1 MRAVLA
7 LAVLA
12 LGCAS
17 GELDRTRFS
26 SDAGVGDGSI
36 AQALENE
43 AALARRRDAI
53 DPEDAERYARRLAP
67 MLVRRS
73 LRESEIEQLER
84 GGTALAPVI
93 DAWLGEPGL
102 ERAAR
107 DMISTLL
114 GTSGWR
120 DGIDLNLPGNLAAYL
135 ARANA
140 PWSGILTT
148 DHCVDVSGAAIACD
162 TGAPYAAGVI
172 TTRAFLAGNNS
183 RYNLR
188 RARTLMRRFV
198 CVDYPISDEMQPR
211 LERELLIP
219 MFRATSAE
227 DQTEDAARAGFG
239 NGLACYTCHGQFGAH
254 AQLFVRYDRDGR
266 YRADATGVQ
275 LAGGELG
282 VSDVEGLYASHFVAP
297 ERARDE
303 RTEMLGQE
311 VASLPD
317 AARVIASSAAFLP
330 CATRHLLAYGF
341 DLAEP
346 GVQTIDARTIEEIVR
361 DAGPDP
367 SLRALARAA
376 FLHPDVIRAAIV
388 TPEAR

>member
-1 MRAVLA
+1 MIV

-12 LGCAS
+12 LGCAA
-17 GELDRTRFS
+17 GELDRARFEV
-26 SDAGVGDGSI
+26 DGGAGDGSI
-36 AQALENE
+36 VAALESE

-53 DPEDAERYARRLAP
+53 APEDAERYARRLAP

-84 GGTALAPVI
+84 GGLALATVL
-93 DAWLGEPGL
+93 DAWTSEPGL

-114 GTSGWR
+114 GTSGHR
-120 DGIDLNLPGNLAAYL
+120 DGIDLDLPGNLAAHL
-135 ARANA
+135 VRADA
-140 PWSGILTT
+140 PWSGILTS
-148 DHCVDVSGAAIACD
+148 DHCVDASGAASACD

-172 TTRAFLAGNNS
+172 TTRAFLAGNHS

-188 RARTLMRRFV
+188 RARTLMRRFA
-198 CVDYPISDEMQPR
+198 CVDYPIADDVQPR
-211 LERELLIP
+211 LERALLIP
-219 MFRATSAE
+219 MFRATSAD

-266 YRADATGVQ
+266 YRADATGAQ
-275 LAGGELG
+275 RAGGELG
-282 VSDVEGLYASHFVAP
+282 VSDVEGLYASHFVDP

-317 AARVIASSAAFLP
+317 AARVIATSPAFLP

-346 GVQTIDARTIEEIVR
+346 SGPAIDARTVDEIVR

-376 FLHPDVIRAAIV
+376 FLHPDVIRAALAAN
-388 TPEAR
+388 EAR